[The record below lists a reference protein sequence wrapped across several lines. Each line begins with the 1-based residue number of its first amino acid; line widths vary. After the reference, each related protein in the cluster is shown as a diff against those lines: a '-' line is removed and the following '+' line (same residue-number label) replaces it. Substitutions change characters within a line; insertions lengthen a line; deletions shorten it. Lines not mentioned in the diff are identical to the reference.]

1 MNRRTFMNM
10 SAAGL
15 ASLLLPETTG
25 NAKQAAKQPNIL
37 WIMVEDMSPHL
48 SCYGETTIKTPNLDR
63 LASQGAMFTNC
74 FVTSP
79 VCSPS
84 RSAMIT
90 GMYQTTIGAHNHRS
104 SRGQFPI
111 NLPSQIKLLPEY
123 FRQAGYYVCNGNSAC
138 SNVNDF
144 GIKQYRGKTDY
155 NFVYDKS
162 LYDGFDWSG
171 RKKGQPFFAQIQL
184 LGGKR
189 RHRVTVPH
197 PVDPAKVKLPPYY
210 PDHPIL
216 RQDWAEYLNS
226 VINTDY
232 EVKHILNRLDKEG
245 IADNTIVIFL
255 TDHGISHARDKQF
268 LYEGGIHVPLII
280 RWPGRIK
287 PGTVRDDLISHI
299 DISSSSLYMAGIPV
313 PDYMEGRVL
322 FGPNRRPREYVIAG
336 RDRCDE
342 TNERIRGVRTKRYK
356 YIRNFFPYRS
366 HFQYNMYK
374 SQKLVMKTLRELL
387 YDGKLNEVQARIF
400 NPTRP
405 AEELY
410 DLENDKWE
418 LNNLAKSPRHQ
429 DTLVKLRNILE
440 QWIQQTDDQ
449 GQYPEPLAAYHD
461 SCAVLDS
468 GNKLRDKQKKDL
480 MEWNKNRK

>member
-15 ASLLLPETTG
+15 ASLLLPKATG
-25 NAKQAAKQPNIL
+25 NAKQTAKQPNIL

-162 LYDGFDWSG
+162 LYDGLDWSG
-171 RKKGQPFFAQIQL
+171 RQKGQPFFAQIQL

-226 VINTDY
+226 VIITDY
-232 EVKHILNRLDKEG
+232 EVKHILNRLDEEG
-245 IADNTIVIFL
+245 VADNTIVIFL

-280 RWPGRIK
+280 RWPGKIK

-299 DISSSSLYMAGIPV
+299 
-313 PDYMEGRVL
+313 
-322 FGPNRRPREYVIAG
+322 
-336 RDRCDE
+336 
-342 TNERIRGVRTKRYK
+342 
-356 YIRNFFPYRS
+356 
-366 HFQYNMYK
+366 
-374 SQKLVMKTLRELL
+374 
-387 YDGKLNEVQARIF
+387 
-400 NPTRP
+400 
-405 AEELY
+405 
-410 DLENDKWE
+410 
-418 LNNLAKSPRHQ
+418 
-429 DTLVKLRNILE
+429 
-440 QWIQQTDDQ
+440 
-449 GQYPEPLAAYHD
+449 
-461 SCAVLDS
+461 
-468 GNKLRDKQKKDL
+468 
-480 MEWNKNRK
+480 

>member
-10 SAAGL
+10 SAVGL
-15 ASLLLPETTG
+15 ASLLLPETAG
-25 NAKQAAKQPNIL
+25 NAKQTSKQPNIL
-37 WIMVEDMSPHL
+37 WIMVENMSAHL
-48 SCYGETTIKTPNLDR
+48 SCYGETTIKTPNIDR
-63 LASQGAMFTNC
+63 LARQGAMFTNC

-111 NLPSQIKLLPEY
+111 NLPSRVKLLPDY
-123 FRQAGYYVCNGNSAC
+123 FRQAGYYVCNGNGSG
-138 SNVNDF
+138 NVDNF
-144 GIKQYRGKTDY
+144 SFKRYRGKTDY

-162 LYDGFDWSG
+162 LYDGLDWSG
-171 RKKGQPFFAQIQL
+171 RQKGQPFFAQIQL
-184 LGGKR
+184 HGGKNR
-189 RHRVTVPH
+189 RATVPH
-197 PVDPAKVKLPPYY
+197 PVDPANVKLPPYY

-216 RQDWAEYLNS
+216 RKDWAEYLNS
-226 VINTDY
+226 IINTDY
-232 EVKHILNRLDKEG
+232 EVGHILNRLDEEG

-255 TDHGISHARDKQF
+255 TDHGISHARDKQY

-287 PGTVRDDLISHI
+287 PGTVRDDLLSHI
-299 DISSSSLYMAGIPV
+299 DISSTSLYMAKIPV

-322 FGPNRRPREYVIAG
+322 FGPDYRRREYVIAG

-342 TNERIRGVRTKRYK
+342 TDDRIRCVRTKRYK

-387 YDGKLNEVQARIF
+387 YDGKLNEIQARIF
-400 NPTRP
+400 NPTRL

-418 LNNLAKSPRHQ
+418 LNNLAKSPRYQ
-429 DTLVKLRNILE
+429 DTLIKLSNILE
-440 QWIQQTDDQ
+440 HWIKQTDDQ

-461 SCAVLDS
+461 SCAVLDRD
-468 GNKLRDKQKKDL
+468 NKLRDKQKKDL
-480 MEWNKNRK
+480 TEWNKKKK